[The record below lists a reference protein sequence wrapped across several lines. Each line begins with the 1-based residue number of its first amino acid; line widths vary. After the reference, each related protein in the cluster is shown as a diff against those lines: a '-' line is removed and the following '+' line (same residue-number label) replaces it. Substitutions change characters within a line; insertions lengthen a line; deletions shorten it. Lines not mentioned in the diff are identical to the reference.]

1 MPRGRID
8 VHHHFFP
15 AELAKKK
22 LLDLSDIGFRSP
34 KENFPWTPEVSLK
47 FMDQTGID
55 TAILS
60 FPALGSGSVGEG
72 NRSLAR
78 DRNQEM
84 ARFRDNHPTRF
95 GFFATMPFLRDIEGA
110 LKEIAYALDVLKA
123 DGIAIS
129 SSYGEGPDAKYVGH
143 KMFEPIWA
151 ELHLRKAVVFLHGNQ
166 TPSTTPYPDPTLG
179 IPIVEV
185 PNETYKA
192 ASHLVVTGTKR
203 KYPDV
208 KIILS
213 HMGGST
219 TFLSV
224 RVAALSHYMGCPLT
238 PEEILADFKSFYYD
252 TALSAHETTLVT
264 IQKFITSDRLLFGTD
279 FPAAD
284 KGSISWYNQNLVEY
298 FSNQKEMSEDVA
310 YRNALK
316 LFPRLQ
322 TLE

>member
-22 LLDLSDIGFRSP
+22 LLDLSDIGFRSH

-47 FMDQTGID
+47 FMDQAGID

-72 NRSLAR
+72 NRALAR
-78 DRNQEM
+78 GKNQEM
-84 ARFRDNHPTRF
+84 AKFRDDYPTRF
-95 GFFATMPFLRDIEGA
+95 GFFATMPFLHDIEGA

-129 SSYGEGPDAKYVGH
+129 SSYGEGSDAKYVGH

-219 TFLSV
+219 AFLSV

-284 KGSISWYNQNLVEY
+284 KDSISWYNQNLVEY

>member
-15 AELAKKK
+15 AELAKAK
-22 LLDLSDIGFRSP
+22 LIDFADIGFVSP
-34 KENFPWTPEVSLK
+34 KENLPWTPEVSLR

-55 TAILS
+55 TSILS
-60 FPALGSGSVGEG
+60 FPALGSGSVSEE
-72 NRSLAR
+72 NRGLAR
-78 DRNQEM
+78 GRNMQM
-84 ARFRDNHPTRF
+84 AKFRDDHPTRF
-95 GFFATMPFLRDIEGA
+95 GFFATMPFLQDVEGA
-110 LKEIAYALDVLKA
+110 LAEIAYALDILKA

-129 SSYGEGPDAKYVGH
+129 SSYGEGSEAKYVGH
-143 KMFEPIWA
+143 KIYEPIWA
-151 ELHLRKAVVFLHGNQ
+151 ELNSRKAVVFLHGNQ
-166 TPSTTPYPDPTLG
+166 TPSSTPYPDPTLG

-203 KYPDV
+203 KYPDA

-219 TFLSV
+219 AFLSV
-224 RVAALSHYMGCPLT
+224 RVARLSHYMGCPLS

-252 TALSAHETTLVT
+252 TALSAHETTLT
-264 IQKFITSDRLLFGTD
+264 AIQTFITPDRLLFGTD
-279 FPAAD
+279 FPAVD
-284 KGSISWYNQNLVEY
+284 KDITNWYTKHLEDFYSDN
-298 FSNQKEMSEDVA
+298 KEMSEDVA
-310 YRNALK
+310 YRNAFR

-322 TLE
+322 T